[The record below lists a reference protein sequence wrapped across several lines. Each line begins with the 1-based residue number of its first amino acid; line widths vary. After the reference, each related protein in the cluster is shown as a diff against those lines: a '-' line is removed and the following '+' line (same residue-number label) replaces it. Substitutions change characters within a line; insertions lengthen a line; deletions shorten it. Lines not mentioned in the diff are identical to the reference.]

1 MNEKEKLKKKWE
13 ATGNLDGLHAS
24 SDINL
29 VYNNTAAVNTNIN
42 NISSFNTT
50 NISLNTTDNTNY
62 YNNLIV
68 NSNNNLIVNGSDISV
83 GTNGTTGTNTL
94 TIDSS
99 PTYWNFIDIPND
111 KELTIDISKRSV
123 KMFDFAGVISEYV
136 LKKFKSIILNEKE
149 EDVIV
154 AERNLL
160 PGEFSK
166 IREHL
171 EGEVLLEFEE
181 TPDRYGSKYILF
193 STTQFQNI
201 AMPLV
206 QRVVGTTIGND
217 LVTVQPLNATVGIPF
232 HMDYYWHDNINT
244 GINNTHV
251 TATNNLEFID

>member
-1 MNEKEKLKKKWE
+1 MNEKEKLNKKWEVLEGLYASMNEKEKLKKKWE
-13 ATGNLDGLHAS
+13 GAGILDGLYAS
-24 SDINL
+24 SD
-29 VYNNTAAVNTNIN
+29 TN
-42 NISSFNTT
+42 
-50 NISLNTTDNTNY
+50 
-62 YNNLIV
+62 
-68 NSNNNLIVNGSDISV
+68 
-83 GTNGTTGTNTL
+83 
-94 TIDSS
+94 
-99 PTYWNFIDIPND
+99 WNFIDIPND

-154 AERNLL
+154 TERNLL

-193 STTQFQNI
+193 PTTQFQNIAMLQNI

-206 QRVVGTTIGND
+206 QRVAGTTVGND
-217 LVTVQPLNATVGIPF
+217 LVTVQPLNATVGNLF

-244 GINNTHV
+244 GINNTYI
-251 TATNNLEFID
+251 TATNNLELIA